1 MICGSNCPNYRRI
14 SDKKEE
20 VQLNRIDEL
29 SEIFK
34 ILSDPTRLKIICSLL
49 NNEIRVL
56 EISTKLNINRTT
68 VSHQLKILRDNKLV
82 KYKKVGL
89 EKYYSLKDA
98 HIEQIL
104 LQGIDYI
111 K

>member
-1 MICGSNCPNYRRI
+1 MICGSNCPNYRKI
-14 SDKKEE
+14 NNKKEE
-20 VQLNRIDEL
+20 IELTRIDEL

-34 ILSDPTRLKIICSLL
+34 LLSDPTRLKIICSLL
-49 NNEIRVL
+49 NNEIKVL
-56 EISTKLNINRTT
+56 DIASKLNINRTT
-68 VSHQLKILRDNKLV
+68 VSHQLKILRDSKLV
-82 KYKKVGL
+82 KYKKIGL
-89 EKYYSLKDA
+89 EKYYSLEDA

>member
-49 NNEIRVL
+49 NNEIKVL
-56 EISTKLNINRTT
+56 DIASKLNINRTT
-68 VSHQLKILRDNKLV
+68 VSHQLKILSHH
-82 KYKKVGL
+82 
-89 EKYYSLKDA
+89 SL
-98 HIEQIL
+98 IP
-104 LQGIDYI
+104 
-111 K
+111 